1 MPAMPEG
8 VSRHACAVCGK
19 GRMQRH
25 LVSHA
30 KNNFVRYAHP
40 NLRRMRATFKG
51 AVRTAWVC
59 AKCLKRGLVVPVLS
73 RKLSRAA
80 APAR

>member
-1 MPAMPEG
+1 M
-8 VSRHACAVCGK
+8 CGK
-19 GRMQRH
+19 GRMQRN

-40 NLRRMRATFKG
+40 NLRRVRAKFSDG
-51 AVRTAWVC
+51 VHDAWVC
-59 AKCLKRGLVVPVLS
+59 AKCLKKGLVVPALA
-73 RKLSRAA
+73 RRIARAA